1 MYKILLGDHVG
12 QEFFNEIRA
21 AADPCEGEAKEV
33 PVYDANGNW
42 IFIDGNHI
50 KTEIIPASSDGIN
63 FAKFDLNKW
72 SNKRTDFGKR
82 IRITTNLAEGGA
94 WSIELLN
101 D

>member
-1 MYKILLGDHVG
+1 MVTL
-12 QEFFNEIRA
+12 
-21 AADPCEGEAKEV
+21 
-33 PVYDANGNW
+33 PV
-42 IFIDGNHI
+42 
-50 KTEIIPASSDGIN
+50 SSDGIN

-72 SNKRTDFGKR
+72 NNKRTDFGKR